1 MENLEQK
8 FISKGHILANI
19 AFIMSDVLEMLILEA
34 GDELKK
40 ENRVFKQDVKYRYN
54 NVKDALKLFRRSFLV
69 KTKLEVQESYGK
81 DSDIMYNMIKL
92 IIDRSGDNLEI
103 SKDIFNDI
111 LKLPSQFNLEI
122 DKDCYNEQ

>member
-40 ENRVFKQDVKYRYN
+40 KIE
-54 NVKDALKLFRRSFLV
+54 FLN
-69 KTKLEVQESYGK
+69 K
-81 DSDIMYNMIKL
+81 M
-92 IIDRSGDNLEI
+92 
-103 SKDIFNDI
+103 
-111 LKLPSQFNLEI
+111 
-122 DKDCYNEQ
+122 

>member
-19 AFIMSDVLEMLILEA
+19 VFIMSDVLEMLILEA

-54 NVKDALKLFRRSFLV
+54 NVKDALKLFRRSFLA

>member
-54 NVKDALKLFRRSFLV
+54 NVKDALKLFRRSFLA

-111 LKLPSQFNLEI
+111 SKLPSQFNLEI

>member
-54 NVKDALKLFRRSFLV
+54 NVKDALKLFRRSFLA

>member
-8 FISKGHILANI
+8 FISKGYILANI

-54 NVKDALKLFRRSFLV
+54 NVKDALKLFRRSFLA

>member
-40 ENRVFKQDVKYRYN
+40 ENRVLKQDVKYRYN
-54 NVKDALKLFRRSFLV
+54 NVKDALKLFRRSFLA

>member
-54 NVKDALKLFRRSFLV
+54 NVKDALKLFRRSFLA

-111 LKLPSQFNLEI
+111 FKLPSQFNLEI